1 MNDPVVLQSKYFRKS
16 CEIGIVH
23 LGYGA
28 FHRAHQAV
36 YLDQLMEATNDRR
49 WGIAAVNLRS
59 SDSKAF
65 LAASKAKDGYLV
77 KTIAPNGEQNFRLVR
92 PHLKFV
98 DATLKSNEAY
108 ALLALPT
115 VSMVTITVTESGYSF
130 KNDWSLNL
138 EDPTIASGILGNR
151 SETVYEFLA
160 EALALRARTIDMPI
174 TVLCCDNIRNN
185 GKILQNALLAYLKAK
200 SLLGLVDWVQK
211 NVTFPCSMADR
222 ITPRSTPT
230 LQKQISLLFP
240 EFSTAPVH
248 AETFLQWVLEDNF
261 ASRMPDLSKV
271 GVQIVSNV
279 EPYEEAKIRILN
291 GGHTGLAYLGALA
304 GYLTFDQAMSD
315 PNLRKHF
322 DTWEENEVL
331 PGLDQDLP
339 FDARNYFY
347 KISQRFENKG
357 ISDQL
362 ERICMDGYSKMAI
375 YIRPTIEACLDKDIF
390 PEAGFNCIAS
400 WVVYARR
407 YQSGACRIP
416 YREPFWDKLKPI
428 IVIGKEN
435 ELAFNREL
443 WGDLPQRFSNF
454 APSLVGA
461 IKEMDKKWPT

>member
-1 MNDPVVLQSKYFRKS
+1 
-16 CEIGIVH
+16 
-23 LGYGA
+23 
-28 FHRAHQAV
+28 
-36 YLDQLMEATNDRR
+36 
-49 WGIAAVNLRS
+49 
-59 SDSKAF
+59 
-65 LAASKAKDGYLV
+65 
-77 KTIAPNGEQNFRLVR
+77 
-92 PHLKFV
+92 
-98 DATLKSNEAY
+98 
-108 ALLALPT
+108 
-115 VSMVTITVTESGYSF
+115 
-130 KNDWSLNL
+130 
-138 EDPTIASGILGNR
+138 
-151 SETVYEFLA
+151 
-160 EALALRARTIDMPI
+160 
-174 TVLCCDNIRNN
+174 
-185 GKILQNALLAYLKAK
+185 LQNALLAYLKAK

-211 NVTFPCSMADR
+211 NVTFPCSMVDR

-304 GYLTFDQAMSD
+304 GHLTFDQAMSD